1 LWDLVITDQNM
12 PVLSGLEMIAKLR
25 SRRPDIPCILC
36 TGYADNMVETAAA
49 RAQVSAFL
57 PKPVD
62 PVVLGQT
69 VSTLLRAAG

>member
-12 PVLSGLEMIAKLR
+12 PVLSGLEMIARLR
-25 SRRPDIPCILC
+25 GRRPDIPCILC
-36 TGYADNMVETAAA
+36 TGYADGTVETAAA

-69 VSTLLRAAG
+69 VSTLLRATG